1 MLSAYNW
8 TGEIKQFGHGTANQA
23 AIRAVLLIKE
33 LIILENFV
41 IDTIDV
47 IKCLFSKRKSRV
59 NIICSNRDKIV
70 ARYTPETK
78 FEGKQERERFI
89 PTQNFENIKLL
100 YSF

>member
-1 MLSAYNW
+1 MLIIGQVKSNNLDM
-8 TGEIKQFGHGTANQA
+8 EQPIKPQ
-23 AIRAVLLIKE
+23 IRAALLMKE
-33 LIILENFV
+33 PLILENFV

-47 IKCLFSKRKSRV
+47 IKCLFSRRKSWV

-89 PTQNFENIKLL
+89 PTQNFENIKIL

>member
-1 MLSAYNW
+1 MLIIGQVKSNNLDM
-8 TGEIKQFGHGTANQA
+8 EQPIKPQ
-23 AIRAVLLIKE
+23 IRAALLMKE
-33 LIILENFV
+33 PLIFENFV

-47 IKCLFSKRKSRV
+47 IKCLFSRRKSRV
-59 NIICSNRDKIV
+59 NIIFSNRDKIV

-78 FEGKQERERFI
+78 FEGKHERERLI